1 MQLPIYKELFIKK
14 ADKDLIKKI
23 FAASSIGRAPIV
35 IKIEHLKDQH
45 TALSIIE
52 DIFRENLVSTKFPY
66 PIYVLSTVEN
76 YIGDLNII
84 ANMDNMPKFFQK
96 RDKMLNVKEQN
107 AINKVKI
114 YQNKLF
120 NTNVPEQMKKVQ
132 DYAAKHKELYM
143 LSREGSYLE
152 DLLLKVKD

>member
-107 AINKVKI
+107 AINK
-114 YQNKLF
+114 
-120 NTNVPEQMKKVQ
+120 
-132 DYAAKHKELYM
+132 
-143 LSREGSYLE
+143 SE
-152 DLLLKVKD
+152 DLSK